1 METQYRLCDEC
12 DHMED
17 CQQGYDGGWYCGECM
32 AKLDETMNETMHEND
47 IMEFLYSDVDSGL

>member
-1 METQYRLCDEC
+1 MA
-12 DHMED
+12 D